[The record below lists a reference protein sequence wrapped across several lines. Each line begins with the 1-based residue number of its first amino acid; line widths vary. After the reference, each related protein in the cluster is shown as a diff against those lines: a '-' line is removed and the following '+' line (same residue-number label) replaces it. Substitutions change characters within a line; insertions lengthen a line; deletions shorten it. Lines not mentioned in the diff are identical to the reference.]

1 MLFTPFSKSMIPE
14 GSVPQMDGISSPL
27 NSHDAIVSSLVN
39 TANGNENGDPDEIN
53 VKDSA
58 GIKSGKYSKAKMLSV
73 IKASK
78 AIGVDPYQALA
89 LGLQET
95 GFATHKNKSAG
106 AAQSRRNRSSL
117 GSVDMNLFDDKD
129 RELMA
134 QMQQQG
140 QDSDSI
146 ALALALKKKLA
157 YAKQLGYKDEAM
169 QLQGYNGYGTIT
181 KDMFGGADKAYGVPI
196 GSGIDMKKNPLYGK
210 RLVQLKKDLASNK
223 DIAALFN
230 QK

>member
-1 MLFTPFSKSMIPE
+1 MKLRVVSTPSILHPDSGTALRDVLLK
-14 GSVPQMDGISSPL
+14 VP
-27 NSHDAIVSSLVN
+27 V
-39 TANGNENGDPDEIN
+39 TEGDPTQISI
-53 VKDSA
+53 KDSA
-58 GIKSGKYSKAKMLSV
+58 GIKSGQYPKARMVSI
-73 IKASK
+73 IKAAK
-78 AIGVDPYQALA
+78 AVGVDPYQALA

-95 GFATHKNKSAG
+95 GFATHKNQTG
-106 AAQSRRNRSSL
+106 GGGRRNRSSL

-129 RELMA
+129 RDVMA

-140 QDSDSI
+140 HDGDSI

-196 GSGIDMKKNPLYGK
+196 GTGIDMKKNPLYGK
-210 RLVQLKKDLASNK
+210 RLVQLKKDLMGNK
-223 DIAALFN
+223 ELAALFN
-230 QK
+230 Q